1 MSTWYMTVGVPGGE
15 YAVKAEDD
23 AAARDT
29 FIVDYISYRAWTPDG
44 PGTMPHVRPCP
55 PEMVEWIEA
64 EMHDYHETNAG
75 IGRMKITG
83 GWLYEVHDA
92 QNLNPPEEYPNY
104 NVVVHATERAPVAG
118 AAGLTVLD
126 VI

>member
-15 YAVKAEDD
+15 YASQDGTGDELLQHHVVKA
-23 AAARDT
+23 AVALGAR
-29 FIVDYISYRAWTPDG
+29 ILI
-44 PGTMPHVRPCP
+44 RPCP
-55 PEMVEWIEA
+55 PDLVEWIEA
-64 EMHDYHETNAG
+64 EDHDYHETNAG